1 MDFHIKS
8 GDTTP
13 VITATLTDSA
23 GAAVNLTGA
32 TVRFIMRKGGTS
44 SAKVT
49 GEADI
54 GSPASGGEVSYTW
67 EATDTDTPG
76 IYSACWE
83 VTFSGGAI
91 QTFPNAGYTSVAILP
106 QLDDPVVVP

>member
-32 TVRFIMRKGGTS
+32 TVRFVMRKGGAAT
-44 SAKVT
+44 AKVAAAAT
-49 GEADI
+49 VVSA
-54 GSPASGGEVSYTW
+54 PAGTVSYTW
-67 EATDTDTPG
+67 LAANTNDPG

-83 VTFSGGAI
+83 VTFSGGTI
-91 QTFPNAGYTSVAILP
+91 QTFPNAGYTSVAVLP
-106 QLDDPVVVP
+106 DLD

>member
-13 VITATLTDSA
+13 VITATLTDA
-23 GAAVNLTGA
+23 NGAAVNLTGA
-32 TVRFIMRKGGTS
+32 TVRFVMKKGGTATPKVAAAATVV
-44 SAKVT
+44 SAVAGT
-49 GEADI
+49 
-54 GSPASGGEVSYTW
+54 VSYTW
-67 EATDTDTPG
+67 TGANTDTPG

-83 VTFSGGAI
+83 VTFSGGTI

-106 QLDDPVVVP
+106 DLD